1 MQDKSKK
8 IIKPTR
14 TYQTN
19 RKFLKRK
26 KNCCT
31 NTESLDSES
40 LEEIK
45 LQWNA
50 QRILKRRNSTHEQIK
65 LHYTSR
71 THANTTHLP
80 HLPLYPRLPHLP
92 ARISGQGRK
101 RRGQW
106 WTSDT
111 ISATLTHLL
120 ALTLF
125 ISDRIKRES
134 ASVKHLRQNQQSER

>member
-1 MQDKSKK
+1 MG
-8 IIKPTR
+8 
-14 TYQTN
+14 
-19 RKFLKRK
+19 
-26 KNCCT
+26 
-31 NTESLDSES
+31 SES

-50 QRILKRRNSTHEQIK
+50 QRIRKRRNSTHEQIK

-80 HLPLYPRLPHLP
+80 HLPLYPHLSHLP
-92 ARISGQGRK
+92 ARISGQGREG
-101 RRGQW
+101 RGQR

-111 ISATLTHLL
+111 ISATLTRLF

-125 ISDRIKRES
+125 ISDRIKTGS
-134 ASVKHLRQNQQSER
+134 ASVKHLRQNQ